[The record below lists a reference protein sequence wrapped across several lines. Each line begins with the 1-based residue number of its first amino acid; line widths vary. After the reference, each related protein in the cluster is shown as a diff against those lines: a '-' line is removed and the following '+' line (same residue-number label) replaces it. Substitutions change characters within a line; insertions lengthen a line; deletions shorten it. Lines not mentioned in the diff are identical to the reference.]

1 MVGLAGPTKTYVTN
15 NMNCPS
21 SDADLKSEL
30 DVQAL
35 VSLPYYCCCNKLC
48 RMVVSTTCD
57 TQVNLTHVTRQLVI
71 SWWNAVPYIRL
82 VLVQATLSFQGES
95 PTYILNEDAH
105 PVIRAIGVS
114 HSLQR

>member
-57 TQVNLTHVTRQLVI
+57 TQVNLTQVTVSKTLRSYVRDLV
-71 SWWNAVPYIRL
+71 NAL
-82 VLVQATLSFQGES
+82 
-95 PTYILNEDAH
+95 IL
-105 PVIRAIGVS
+105 RT
-114 HSLQR
+114 